1 MFRAMCEKKIDTIF
15 REQICKAVK
24 QARTQS
30 IQTMAQMNDESH
42 HFDDD
47 NVYSVVPSQE
57 GDAYGN
63 NLVPENNSIVPN
75 VQNQH
80 QQQQVQHNEEGNNP
94 VNHNNSEHSEPD
106 PEVESE
112 RPDPNKKATKDIR
125 VIIVQDLSGSMEPS
139 RTKLATGVNEFVGE
153 LKSRY
158 EAPCDFAAQIC
169 LITFAGDNIDVGKWM
184 DIHSVPVYTR
194 DSFRCN
200 GTTPLWR
207 TCKIALDKVK
217 EECGHCTTAVY
228 AFTDG
233 QDNNSNGVTSKDV
246 RKMIEELDQTKHT
259 MLFIGSDINS
269 STDAESAGITRHRS
283 LNPTEEDTPFAMRA
297 CTNTIAR
304 CVTGETQTPEFNED
318 DILSSEGSRH
328 TSAQSAQSARSQPAN
343 YAQNIDDLPEDDNV
357 PTIRRY
363 QSAGG
368 RR

>member
-1 MFRAMCEKKIDTIF
+1 
-15 REQICKAVK
+15 
-24 QARTQS
+24 
-30 IQTMAQMNDESH
+30 MAQMNESQ

-47 NVYSVVPSQE
+47 NVYSVVPSQDDE
-57 GDAYGN
+57 YGN

-75 VQNQH
+75 VQNQ
-80 QQQQVQHNEEGNNP
+80 QQQQQHEQVQQVQHNEEGNNP
-94 VNHNNSEHSEPD
+94 VNYNNSEHSNPE
-106 PEVESE
+106 PEVESD

-125 VIIVQDLSGSMEPS
+125 VIIVQDLSGSMDSS

-158 EAPCDFAAQIC
+158 EAPCEFAAQIC

-259 MLFIGSDINS
+259 MLFIGSDDNS
-269 STDAESAGITRHRS
+269 GTDAESAGITRHRS

-304 CVTGETQTPEFNED
+304 CVTGETQTPEFNND

-328 TSAQSAQSARSQPAN
+328 TSAQSAQSAHSQPAN
-343 YAQNIDDLPEDDNV
+343 YGQNIDDLPEDDAV
-357 PTIRRY
+357 PTIRRAM
-363 QSAGG
+363 SSGG

>member
-1 MFRAMCEKKIDTIF
+1 
-15 REQICKAVK
+15 
-24 QARTQS
+24 
-30 IQTMAQMNDESH
+30 MAQMNDSQY
-42 HFDDD
+42 FDDD

-63 NLVPENNSIVPN
+63 NLVSENNSIVPN
-75 VQNQH
+75 VQNQE
-80 QQQQVQHNEEGNNP
+80 QQQQQEQIQQVQHNEEGNNP
-94 VNHNNSEHSEPD
+94 VNHNNSEHSEPE

-125 VIIVQDLSGSMEPS
+125 VIIVQDLSGSMESS

-217 EECGHCTTAVY
+217 EECSHCTTAVY

-246 RKMIEELDQTKHT
+246 RKMIEELDATKHT
-259 MLFIGSDINS
+259 MLFIGSDDNS
-269 STDAESAGITRHRS
+269 GKDAESAGITRHRS
-283 LNPTEEDTPFAMRA
+283 LNPTEQDTPFAMRA

-304 CVTGETQTPEFNED
+304 CVTGETQTPEFNDD
-318 DILSSEGSRH
+318 DIATSEGSRH
-328 TSAQSAQSARSQPAN
+328 TSAQSAQSACNADN
-343 YAQNIDDLPEDDNV
+343 DDIENDDV
-357 PTIRRY
+357 PTLRRY

>member
-1 MFRAMCEKKIDTIF
+1 
-15 REQICKAVK
+15 
-24 QARTQS
+24 
-30 IQTMAQMNDESH
+30 MADFNESQY
-42 HFDDD
+42 FDD

-63 NLVPENNSIVPN
+63 NLVPDNNSIVPN
-75 VQNQH
+75 VQNQ
-80 QQQQVQHNEEGNNP
+80 QQQQVQQVQQVQYNEAENNP
-94 VNHNNSEHSEPD
+94 VNHNNSEHSEPE

-125 VIIVQDLSGSMEPS
+125 VIIVQDLSGSMESS
-139 RTKLATGVNEFVGE
+139 RTKLANGVNEFAGE

-158 EAPCDFAAQIC
+158 EEPCEFSAQIC
-169 LITFAGDNIDVGKWM
+169 LITFAGDNIHVGEWM

-194 DSFRCN
+194 DSFQCN

-228 AFTDG
+228 VFTDG

-246 RKMIEELDQTKHT
+246 REMIENLDATKHT
-259 MLFIGSDINS
+259 MLFIGSDDNS
-269 STDAESAGITRHRS
+269 GRDAQSAGITRHRS
-283 LNPTEEDTPFAMRA
+283 LNPTENDTPFAMRA

-304 CVTGETQTPEFNED
+304 CVTGETQTPEFND
-318 DILSSEGSRH
+318 GDILSSEGSRH
-328 TSAQSAQSARSQPAN
+328 TSAQSAQSAHSARSQPAN

-368 RR
+368 AAGGAAGGRR

>member
-1 MFRAMCEKKIDTIF
+1 M
-15 REQICKAVK
+15 K

-30 IQTMAQMNDESH
+30 IQTTMAQVNDSQ

-75 VQNQH
+75 VQNQQQQQH
-80 QQQQVQHNEEGNNP
+80 QEQVQQVQHNEEGNNP
-94 VNHNNSEHSEPD
+94 VNHNNSEHSNPE

-125 VIIVQDLSGSMEPS
+125 VIIVQDLSGSMESS

-169 LITFAGDNIDVGKWM
+169 LITFAGDNIDIGKWM

-304 CVTGETQTPEFNED
+304 CVTGETQTPEFNDD
-318 DILSSEGSRH
+318 DIASSEGSRH
-328 TSAQSAQSARSQPAN
+328 TSAQSAQSAGNAGN
-343 YAQNIDDLPEDDNV
+343 DDIENDDV

>member
-1 MFRAMCEKKIDTIF
+1 
-15 REQICKAVK
+15 
-24 QARTQS
+24 
-30 IQTMAQMNDESH
+30 MAQMNDSQ

-63 NLVPENNSIVPN
+63 DLVPDNNRIEPN
-75 VQNQH
+75 VQNQLQQ
-80 QQQQVQHNEEGNNP
+80 QQQQVQYNEAENNP
-94 VNHNNSEHSEPD
+94 VNHNNSEHSEPE

-139 RTKLATGVNEFVGE
+139 RTKLATGVNEFAGE

-158 EAPCDFAAQIC
+158 EAPCDFTAQIC
-169 LITFAGDNIDVGKWM
+169 LITFAGDNIDVGEWM
-184 DIHSVPVYTR
+184 DIQSVPVYTR

-228 AFTDG
+228 VFTDG

-246 RKMIEELDQTKHT
+246 RKMIEELDATKHT
-259 MLFIGSDINS
+259 ML
-269 STDAESAGITRHRS
+269 
-283 LNPTEEDTPFAMRA
+283 
-297 CTNTIAR
+297 
-304 CVTGETQTPEFNED
+304 
-318 DILSSEGSRH
+318 
-328 TSAQSAQSARSQPAN
+328 
-343 YAQNIDDLPEDDNV
+343 
-357 PTIRRY
+357 
-363 QSAGG
+363 
-368 RR
+368 